1 MPTSRAPLDL
11 QQSTWAV
18 PVSSAHSTTP
28 NISAPTPGNR
38 RGCLHRSSHVVT
50 AWLSQRGTNGAGNH
64 TTLERLS
71 RQPRSRAHHTQHMPP
86 AMPATI
92 PLGVPSQPQAVV
104 WDPSA
109 SLRQVT
115 DHGNDAR
122 RESQTRVFFVGTGR
136 VRAHSECGC
145 TVGRPAV
152 ADDRPI
158 MLDRLMAS
166 AGAALAAHG
175 AGAGQSAKNSARM
188 R

>member
-1 MPTSRAPLDL
+1 MADGPGRVPTSRAPLDL

-38 RGCLHRSSHVVT
+38 RGCLHRSFHVVT
-50 AWLSQRGTNGAGNH
+50 AWLSQRGMNGAGNH

-92 PLGVPSQPQAVV
+92 PLGVPSQPQVVV

-109 SLRQVT
+109 SLHQVT

-136 VRAHSECGC
+136 VRAHSEC
-145 TVGRPAV
+145 VEPS
-152 ADDRPI
+152 ADGISQKSQNTP
-158 MLDRLMAS
+158 
-166 AGAALAAHG
+166 G
-175 AGAGQSAKNSARM
+175 
-188 R
+188 

>member
-1 MPTSRAPLDL
+1 MADGPGRVPTSRAPLDL

-38 RGCLHRSSHVVT
+38 RGCLRRSFHVVT
-50 AWLSQRGTNGAGNH
+50 AWLSQRGMNGAGNH

-92 PLGVPSQPQAVV
+92 PLGVPSQPQVVV

-109 SLRQVT
+109 SLHQVT

-136 VRAHSECGC
+136 VRAHSVCELTQTGFMLA
-145 TVGRPAV
+145 PAGSMV
-152 ADDRPI
+152 TMHPMRVDKI
-158 MLDRLMAS
+158 LVN
-166 AGAALAAHG
+166 LAIL
-175 AGAGQSAKNSARM
+175 
-188 R
+188 